1 MSVHSEVLKEY
12 WGYAHFRPLQED
24 IILSVLKGQDTL
36 ALLPTGGGK
45 SICYQVPALS
55 MDGICIV
62 ISPLIALMKDQVEN
76 LRKRNIKAVALISGM
91 SYREIDI
98 ALDNCNYG
106 DYKFLYVSPERL
118 ASELFIERLKKM
130 KVNLLAVDEA
140 HCISQWGH
148 DFRPSYRKIAEIS
161 QYLTKVP
168 ILALTATAT
177 SEVRVDIIK
186 QLELRSPEILIAS
199 FARSNLTYAVIH
211 DESKHQVMQRIFKN
225 VQGCG
230 IVYVRNRRRTEEI
243 SNWLNKNNI
252 PASFYHAGLPRELR
266 SKRQDEWMNNTTR
279 VIVATN
285 AFGMGIDKPD
295 VRIVIHFDLPDNLE
309 SYYQEAGRGGR
320 DGKLSFAVAIYTN
333 ADLVE
338 LKERAAKAVP
348 AKEEIIKVYNAL
360 SNYLQVPLRSGLG
373 ESFPFDISS
382 FSNTYQWQPI
392 NVLNCLKILELEN
405 YLSLTDSVYLPS
417 RLHFE
422 VQSIELYKFQ
432 VEHIHFDHVIKTI
445 LRTCEGV
452 FDRYVD
458 IYESDLAKKTGL
470 TLEDF
475 SEQLYRLQKLNVI
488 SYLPKTD
495 QPQIIFTQQRVDGK
509 NLTLRKELIEHR
521 QHRFKMN
528 ADKLTR
534 YISSKN
540 QCRSLMLL
548 EYFNERGEQ
557 RCGTCDY
564 CRQRNKLELS
574 DYEFNV
580 IASNIRIL
588 LKDQELTPE
597 EIGNQTNAVSL
608 TKVSKVIQ
616 WMLDNEMIRST
627 KLGKFSL
634 VER

>member
-1 MSVHSEVLKEY
+1 MSDHSKVLQEY
-12 WGYAHFRPLQED
+12 WGYTHFRPLQED
-24 IILSVLKGQDTL
+24 IILSVLRGQDTL

-76 LRKRNIKAVALISGM
+76 LRKRNIKAMALISGM
-91 SYREIDI
+91 NYREIDI
-98 ALDNCNYG
+98 ALDNCIYG

-130 KVNLLAVDEA
+130 NVNLLAVDEA

-148 DFRPSYRKIAEIS
+148 DFRPPYRKIAEIR
-161 QYLTKVP
+161 QYLPKVP
-168 ILALTATAT
+168 VLALTATAT
-177 SEVRVDIIK
+177 SEVRLDIIK
-186 QLELRSPEILIAS
+186 QLELNSPEIFTAS

-211 DESKHQVMQRIFKN
+211 DENKHQVMHRIFKN

-252 PASFYHAGLPRELR
+252 PASFYHAGLPREVR
-266 SKRQDEWMNNTTR
+266 NKRQDEWMNNTTR

-285 AFGMGIDKPD
+285 AFGMGIDKAD
-295 VRIVIHFDLPDNLE
+295 VRIVIHYDLPDNLE

-320 DGKLSFAVAIYTN
+320 DGKLSYAVAIYAN
-333 ADLVE
+333 ADLLE
-338 LKERAAKAVP
+338 LKEKAAKAVP

-360 SNYLQVPLRSGLG
+360 ANYLQVPLHSGMN
-373 ESFPFDISS
+373 ESFAFDISD
-382 FSNTYQWQPI
+382 FSSTYRWQPI
-392 NVLNCLKILELEN
+392 QVLNCLKIVELEN
-405 YLSLTDSVYLPS
+405 YISITDSVYLPS

-432 VEHIHFDHVIKTI
+432 VEHMHFDHVIKTI
-445 LRTCEGV
+445 LRSCEGV
-452 FDRYVD
+452 FDRFVE
-458 IYESDLAKKTGL
+458 IYESDLAKKSGL
-470 TLEDF
+470 TLEEF
-475 SEQLYRLQKLNVI
+475 TEQLNRLQKLNVI

-495 QPQIIFTQQRVDGK
+495 QPQLIFTQQRINGND
-509 NLTLRKELIEHR
+509 LILRKELIEDR
-521 QHRFKMN
+521 QRRFKIN
-528 ADKLTR
+528 AEKLTR
-534 YISSKN
+534 YITDKN
-540 QCRSLMLL
+540 HCRSLMLL

-580 IASNIRIL
+580 IAGNITTL
-588 LKDQELTPE
+588 LKEQELTPE
-597 EIGNQTNAVSL
+597 EISQKTNSL
-608 TKVSKVIQ
+608 SLLKVSKVMQ
-616 WMLDNEMIRST
+616 WMLDNSMIKSNSQ
-627 KLGKFSL
+627 GKYSL
-634 VER
+634 H